1 MAMMRPATPVT
12 IDEVDERF
20 DEIID
25 VRSPS
30 EFEEDHLAG
39 AINLPVLDDEERV
52 RIGTTYKQTDAFLAR
67 REGAAIVAERAA
79 VYIRGHFADKDPS
92 YFPLVYC
99 WRGGMRS
106 NSLAVILSS
115 IGWRVCVL
123 EGGYREYRRS
133 IVKWFA
139 ETERIDQLRF
149 IVIAGLTGS
158 GKTDILHV
166 LAENGNQVLD
176 LEGLAI
182 HRGSLL
188 GNEPDQPQPS
198 QKYFESQLYRQL
210 RSFDPERPVFV
221 ESESHRIGRMQQPS
235 RLWKKIKESPV
246 IEIAIPRSERARYLL
261 EGYDHFC
268 KDAPSLKGRLALLKG
283 VRGQKVIDAWSE
295 LIDSGQWTVFVED
308 ILEHHYD
315 PAYLR
320 SRKSHF
326 QTAIVRIEEDDISPN
341 GIEKIAEKIV
351 QAAAKSEE

>member
-1 MAMMRPATPVT
+1 MIRPATLVS
-12 IDEVDERF
+12 IDAVDDRF

-30 EFEEDHLAG
+30 EFNEDHLAG
-39 AINLPVLDDEERV
+39 AINLPAMNDEERA
-52 RIGTTYKQTDAFLAR
+52 RIGTTYKQNDAFLAR

-79 VYIRGHFADKDPS
+79 VYIRGHFAGKDPS

-139 ETERIDQLRF
+139 ETERIDALRF
-149 IVIAGLTGS
+149 IIIAGLTGS
-158 GKTDILHV
+158 GKTDLLHS
-166 LAENGNQVLD
+166 LAEKGNQVLD

-198 QKYFESQLYRQL
+198 QKQFESLLYRQL

-221 ESESHRIGRMQQPS
+221 ESESHRIGRTQQPS
-235 RLWKKIKESPV
+235 RLWKKIKQSPV
-246 IEIAIPRSERARYLL
+246 IEIAIPRAERARYLL

-283 VRGQKVIDAWSE
+283 VCGQKPIDAWSE
-295 LIDSGQWTVFVED
+295 LIDSGQWMVFVED

-315 PAYLR
+315 PAYRR

-326 QTAIVRIEEDDISPN
+326 QKAFEQIEADNISPD
-341 GIEKIAEKIV
+341 GIDKIAEKIL
-351 QAAAKSEE
+351 QAVTKSQE